1 LTAHGAASGAKR
13 AIEAVNRAMSS
24 PFLAVGDI
32 HHAQAILV
40 NVTGNEDLTLAE
52 YDEAVS
58 IIHNMVDEGANI
70 ICGMLYDQ
78 EAGDEISVTVV
89 AMRATAESKPCSN
102 IDCNDETFVVP
113 AFLRRRDG

>member
-1 LTAHGAASGAKR
+1 MPVR
-13 AIEAVNRAMSS
+13 PPM
-24 PFLAVGDI
+24 
-32 HHAQAILV
+32 ILMR
-40 NVTGNEDLTLAE
+40 LPC
-52 YDEAVS
+52 
-58 IIHNMVDEGANI
+58 EGANI

-113 AFLRRRDG
+113 DFLRRRDC